1 MKSLLIAVL
10 SLAMVCLL
18 VAAGVAQPPPPP
30 PPMPP
35 DAPPMPPG
43 APPPPPADAPP
54 AEALPAPVEVEG
66 PVQTVVRMQQ
76 FFEDMM
82 SGNTQGRNPEEAIT
96 EFIIMPDDPQEKHR
110 MRMAQTILVFL
121 TMLAETPEKPQKLEG
136 DDAEVLFEPEAFP
149 LTMRRQDGK
158 WKVDLKSTVERM
170 PARFRDFM
178 DKIGQAAATQRPAA
192 RQSACLSNLKQLAL
206 GAMMWVDDHD
216 GKLPDADKW
225 VDELMPYI
233 KNEAIFK
240 CPSAPD
246 LEYGYAM
253 NAVLSGV
260 NIKELQRPSEMV
272 LFFDSHVGTRNA
284 TGGREAVCDPGRHE
298 GGNCYAYADGH
309 AKWLAEIP
317 DLNPKGLAEPEGLVV
332 TPKVVLSD
340 ENFASEVLQAEGPVL
355 VAFMSAASGRCKAL
369 SPVFK
374 AVGREYKG
382 RVKFMEGKLHDC
394 VETSGTY
401 MVRVLP
407 TVILFDDGK
416 VVARYQWVGGAE
428 SLKTWLEQYVK

>member
-1 MKSLLIAVL
+1 MPNGFRRGKMMKSLLIAVL

-30 PPMPP
+30 PPPP
-35 DAPPMPPG
+35 DAQ
-43 APPPPPADAPP
+43 AK
-54 AEALPAPVEVEG
+54 PVEQPKQAEDEG
-66 PVQTVVRMQQ
+66 PIQTAARLQQ

-82 SGNTQGRNPEEAIT
+82 TGNAEGKNPEEAIA
-96 EFIIMPDDPQEKHR
+96 ELMIMPEDPEEKHR
-110 MRMAQTILVFL
+110 MQDAQMIMVFL
-121 TMLAETPEKPQKLEG
+121 TILAKMPEDPTKLDG
-136 DDAEVLFEPEAFP
+136 DNAEVLFEPEAFP
-149 LTMRRQDGK
+149 LIMRRQDGK
-158 WKVDLKSTVERM
+158 WKVDLKPTIERM
-170 PARFRDFM
+170 PERFRAYM
-178 DKIGQAAATQRPAA
+178 DKIGQATAQARPPTELN
-192 RQSACLSNLKQLAL
+192 ACLSNMKQMAL
-206 GAMMWVDDHD
+206 GAMMYSQDHG
-216 GKLPDADKW
+216 GKLPEADKW
-225 VDELMPYI
+225 VDELTPYLM
-233 KNEAIFK
+233 NEAIFK
-240 CPSAPD
+240 CPAAPE
-246 LEYGYAM
+246 LECGYAM
-253 NAVLSGV
+253 NSVVSGV
-260 NIKELQRPSEMV
+260 KIKELQRPSEMV

-284 TGGREAVCDPGRHE
+284 AGGREAVCDPGRHE

-317 DLNPKGLAEPEGLVV
+317 DLNPEGLAEPDGMIEA
-332 TPKVVLSD
+332 PKVVLSD
-340 ENFASEVLQAEGPVL
+340 ENFASEVLEAEGPVL

-374 AVGREYKG
+374 AVGREYKD